1 MARAKLPVSSCSSCP
16 HLVFFHEE
24 IPRKQNGVIMRPGER
39 YCTGF
44 KKARCFAHS
53 DPRVN
58 VPSWCPKR
66 KSPCE
71 LRVYCFKSE
80 QDAFMH
86 NLLSLDLGYAIAP
99 QERRYRL
106 LDDLTTT
113 LTPKEFWN
121 RCNRESDADTIG
133 FDVQRYF
140 VVEVDDGIAPA
151 CFYKT
156 GNGYEIIRGFD
167 TAKVQKDEEQK

>member
-1 MARAKLPVSSCSSCP
+1 
-16 HLVFFHEE
+16 
-24 IPRKQNGVIMRPGER
+24 
-39 YCTGF
+39 
-44 KKARCFAHS
+44 
-53 DPRVN
+53 
-58 VPSWCPKR
+58 
-66 KSPCE
+66 
-71 LRVYCFKSE
+71 
-80 QDAFMH
+80 MH

-156 GNGYEIIRGFD
+156 GNGYEIVRGFD
-167 TAKVQKDEEQK
+167 SAKAQKDEERK